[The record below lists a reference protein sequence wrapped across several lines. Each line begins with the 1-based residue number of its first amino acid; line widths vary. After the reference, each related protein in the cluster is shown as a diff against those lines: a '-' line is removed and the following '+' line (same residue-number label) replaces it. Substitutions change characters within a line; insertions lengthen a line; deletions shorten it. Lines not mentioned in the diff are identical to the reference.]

1 MIFHQFHL
9 TQIIFNLNIWIIV
22 IWTNYGTYLLFTVIP
37 KFLYNGTRMFHR
49 KVLGKLLLSYS
60 IQSLCFPS
68 RNHNQLW
75 STRKLQSQM
84 PCIKRNIYI
93 QIMKLLYSN
102 AMGGFIYNFWCS
114 LWSIHHLQMTSSKGF
129 QHHFKSCLLW
139 FLHEKEYSFYTNLF
153 YCTEMRWLF
162 ISSTAIWVT
171 GSDTNS
177 VA

>member
-129 QHHFKSCLLW
+129 QHHFKIISKFVWCGCYMKKNAAFALISFAVLKWHECL
-139 FLHEKEYSFYTNLF
+139 
-153 YCTEMRWLF
+153 
-162 ISSTAIWVT
+162 
-171 GSDTNS
+171 
-177 VA
+177 